1 MTATD
6 DATTEPKGT
15 IRHLAESAWAW
26 DLWVAL
32 AFAALVGVLWF
43 TTDFSIG
50 VGWATLAT
58 VVSGC
63 FVLISWT
70 LWHAVQALII
80 DTPYG
85 DLLHSVDPKEDSARA
100 PFMVMVTV
108 GASSLALTSVLAVVV
123 REDASRLGTGFI
135 LIPTALMVV
144 WGFLG
149 SSHVVYHYMTHRR
162 FAASVQESLDQIEQ
176 LQAEAYEAYEASK
189 AP

>member
-1 MTATD
+1 MTAAD
-6 DATTEPKGT
+6 DVITEPKGT
-15 IRHLAESAWAW
+15 MRHLAESAWAW
-26 DLWVAL
+26 DLWVSL

-58 VVSGC
+58 GVSGC
-63 FVLISWT
+63 FILISWT

-85 DLLHSVDPKEDSARA
+85 DLLHSIDPKEDSARA
-100 PFMVMVTV
+100 PFMVIVTV
-108 GASSLALTSVLAVVV
+108 GVSSLVLTSVLAVVV

-135 LIPTALMVV
+135 LIPTALMIV

-149 SSHVVYHYMTHRR
+149 SSHVAYHYMTHRR
-162 FAASVQESLDQIEQ
+162 FAASVKESVDGIEE
-176 LQAEAYEAYEASK
+176 LRAAASEAS
-189 AP
+189 